1 MIEAEYENFN
11 RNDNE
16 QQMLDIFHR
25 CQFDAKQGNV
35 NAQNKLGELYRY
47 GKGVIQ
53 NYEEAVK
60 CYQMAADQGLIIA
73 LYNLGDMYLRGDG
86 VEKDYKEAVKCYLV
100 AADLSHGEGCLNV

>member
-60 CYQMAADQGLIIA
+60 WYQIVASQGLIIA
-73 LYNLGDMYLRGDG
+73 LYNLGDMYLRREG
-86 VEKDYKEAVKCYLV
+86 VERGYKEAVKCYLF
-100 AADLSHGEGCLNV
+100 AADIIAGQGSLNG